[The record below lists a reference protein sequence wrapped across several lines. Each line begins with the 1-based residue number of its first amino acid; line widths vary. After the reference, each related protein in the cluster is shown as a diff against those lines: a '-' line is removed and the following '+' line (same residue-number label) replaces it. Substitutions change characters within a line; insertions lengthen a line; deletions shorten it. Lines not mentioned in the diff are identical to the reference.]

1 MGASNMP
8 SPAEDLFDL
17 GGAVALVT
25 GASSGLG
32 WRFAEVLAAQG
43 ARVVAGARRLD
54 KLHDLVA
61 AIRTGGGSAHAVR
74 LDVTDRASITAA
86 FDEAE
91 AVFGP
96 VGILVNNAGIAPQE
110 RVLEQSA
117 ETWRRVME
125 TNLDAVWFCAQE
137 GARRMVAAD
146 IEGSIINISSLLGLG
161 VSRSLSAYAVAKA
174 GVVQLTRAMALEL
187 AARGV
192 RVNAIA
198 PGYLLT
204 DINRGYFESAAGARM
219 IEKIPM
225 KCIGAPADL
234 DGTLLLLASRAARF
248 MTGSVI
254 VIDGGQGL
262 GVD

>member
-1 MGASNMP
+1 MP
-8 SPAEDLFDL
+8 GFAEDLFDL
-17 GGAVALVT
+17 SGQVALVT

-32 WRFAEVLAAQG
+32 WRMAEVLAAQG
-43 ARVVAGARRLD
+43 AKVVVGARRTERLAE
-54 KLHDLVA
+54 LVK
-61 AIRTGGGSAHAVR
+61 AIEAGGGTARAVH
-74 LDVTDRASITAA
+74 LDVTDRASIRAA

-91 AVFGP
+91 MVFGP
-96 VGILVNNAGIAPQE
+96 VAILINNAGIAAQQ

-117 ETWRRVME
+117 ETWRSVLE
-125 TNLDAVWFCAQE
+125 TNLDAVWYCAQE

-146 IEGSIINISSLLGLG
+146 VEGSIINISSLLGLG
-161 VSRSLSAYAVAKA
+161 VSRTLSAYAVAKA

-187 AARGV
+187 ADKGV

-204 DINRGYFESAAGARM
+204 DINRGYFESPAGQRM

-225 KCIGAPADL
+225 KRIGDPCDL
-234 DGTLLLLASRAARF
+234 DGTVLLLAGRASRF
-248 MTGSVI
+248 MTGAVL

-262 GVD
+262 PVD